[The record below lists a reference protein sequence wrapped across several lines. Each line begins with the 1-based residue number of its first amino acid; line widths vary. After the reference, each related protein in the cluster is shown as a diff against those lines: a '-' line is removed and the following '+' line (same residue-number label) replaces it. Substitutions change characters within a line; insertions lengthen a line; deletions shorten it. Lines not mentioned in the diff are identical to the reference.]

1 LRQLDIYID
10 GAAKGNPGPAGIGV
24 VILQDGRVLKNIS
37 RFIGNKTNNV
47 AEYTALIYGLQEAL
61 ILLADKKIAFPPL
74 AESAVGVIGD
84 NSKRFSVVGKVPYTF
99 PDHKIRVWTDSE
111 LISKQLKGEYRVR
124 HENLKPL
131 FEQIKHLT
139 GGFGSFEIH
148 HISRERNRGADKL
161 ANQAV
166 KESKIRRQA

>member
-1 LRQLDIYID
+1 MRQLDIYID

-24 VILQDGRVLKNIS
+24 VILQDGRALKNIS

-61 ILLADKKIAFPPL
+61 ILRAD
-74 AESAVGVIGD
+74 
-84 NSKRFSVVGKVPYTF
+84 
-99 PDHKIRVWTDSE
+99 KIRVWTDSE
-111 LISKQLKGEYRVR
+111 LLSKQLKGEYRVK

-148 HISRERNRGADKL
+148 HISREHNRGADKL

-166 KESKIRRQA
+166 KESKIKRQA

>member
-1 LRQLDIYID
+1 MRQLDIYID

-24 VILQDGRVLKNIS
+24 VILQDGRALKNIS

-47 AEYTALIYGLQEAL
+47 AEYSALIYALQEAL
-61 ILLADKKIAFPPL
+61 ILRVD
-74 AESAVGVIGD
+74 
-84 NSKRFSVVGKVPYTF
+84 
-99 PDHKIRVWTDSE
+99 KIRVWTDSE
-111 LISKQLKGEYRVR
+111 LLSKQIKGEYRVK

-131 FEQIKHLT
+131 FEQVKHLT

-148 HISRERNRGADKL
+148 HISRERNCGADKL

-166 KESKIRRQA
+166 KEAKIRRQA